1 MAVDPRG
8 ADLKRYLQED
18 PGGPV
23 VMLNLLRYAEG
34 GRELYAQY
42 ARALSDT
49 FLPRYGGEVLYAGDG
64 STPLVA
70 DSGQEWDA
78 VLLVRY
84 PSRAGVQPHGR
95 GPRVPGGHRTPDPG
109 AHRGR
114 TAGDRPL
121 VTGQPMRGST
131 WILGPEPA
139 SPGRSPAS
147 TAATCSSPTV
157 AATSGRGSTAPLA

>member
-1 MAVDPRG
+1 MAIDPRG

-23 VMLNLLRYAEG
+23 VMLNLLRFAEG

-42 ARALSDT
+42 AEALTTT

-70 DSGQEWDA
+70 DAGQQWDA

-84 PSRAGVQPHGR
+84 PSRDAFSRMVADPEYQQVTHL
-95 GPRVPGGHRTPDPG
+95 RTR
-109 AHRGR
+109 AL
-114 TAGDRPL
+114 TEAVL
-121 VTGQPMRGST
+121 Q
-131 WILGPEPA
+131 A
-139 SPGRSPAS
+139 
-147 TAATCSSPTV
+147 
-157 AATSGRGSTAPLA
+157 TAPR